1 MMIDSKAASP
11 MRFATEP
18 ARQPKVVIG
27 DVASRHLRFMLES
40 ITADKTL
47 SEQERKRKIANFQAV
62 LMAGAVK
69 TKTLTSNDKKPETQT
84 ITSAESVT
92 SATLVSSPLPKSKV
106 DKKMEMELYKAALL
120 ASVAASVEKSK
131 PPPPL
136 KESDKPEAT
145 ASTSIATTGGGVSIS
160 SGREALMD
168 MVSPIQVDRKGRGQ
182 QRELPSPVAIS
193 LPQQP
198 KLEAKKKTATVSKPK
213 TQMATSTTSITSSAQ
228 RKPSGKPEIQ
238 RTMSAASV
246 ASSASISSH
255 QPKSKAKKK
264 KGWLVRKLTGKNN
277 QDEVRGDFDEK
288 GRGQQRELPS
298 PVAISLPQQPK
309 LEAKKKTAT
318 VSKPKTQMATS
329 TTSITSSAQRK
340 PSGKPEIQRT
350 MSAASV
356 ASSASISS
364 HQPKSKAKKKKGW
377 LVRKLT
383 GKNNQDEVRGDFDE
397 NDVTS
402 GRSSRRDPAEVFSI
416 SEDGSTEVADES
428 SMHDN
433 QEETEDNANVGTGSD
448 QMDAQSVDSDRSINT
463 FEQDY
468 INGMMRDQMEE
479 NNHEEPGDALSEGT
493 FEQDARALSLDL
505 SEGTFEQDAKAL
517 EREHHA
523 SAVFVPQEIGNEPNL
538 HHPNL
543 SETTFEQDAHQDYA
557 NDANIGPAESDLSD
571 ATFGS
576 ETTFERDVRKKAA
589 PRTTDAPTTQIFEAP
604 YLESV
609 TTFEKEARGR
619 AVVASKSRSFGPEL
633 IDDDDDD
640 DDDNEC
646 SGDAS
651 SDCSDNFMRDNTAQN
666 MRPAQPEPQPVW
678 GTAAATYPMPK
689 ISELQ
694 LQLSPESISKKSARR
709 SFVSKFTC
717 HCG

>member
-168 MVSPIQVDRKGRGQ
+168 MVSPIQVDR
-182 QRELPSPVAIS
+182 
-193 LPQQP
+193 
-198 KLEAKKKTATVSKPK
+198 
-213 TQMATSTTSITSSAQ
+213 
-228 RKPSGKPEIQ
+228 
-238 RTMSAASV
+238 
-246 ASSASISSH
+246 
-255 QPKSKAKKK
+255 
-264 KGWLVRKLTGKNN
+264 
-277 QDEVRGDFDEK
+277 K

-640 DDDNEC
+640 DNEC